1 MQGRLP
7 LGTVHRPPR
16 LKTEIAFLSPPCS
29 SSTSICPRDQAD
41 LDVLGWMR
49 AQPQLKQLP
58 VVMLSRSADPDLI
71 NRAYQLG
78 ANSYLIKPT
87 SFTALVELVSGLER
101 YLGTST
107 QRT

>member
-1 MQGRLP
+1 
-7 LGTVHRPPR
+7 
-16 LKTEIAFLSPPCS
+16 
-29 SSTSICPRDQAD
+29 
-41 LDVLGWMR
+41 MR